1 MSLAEQERAPRVQ
14 WRWAMLFAAMLGIIV
29 VGALAT
35 RAPNTPIAGASPEWN
50 IELSA
55 SGTEPVR
62 ALVFGEEAGIHLVSI
77 PATGASIEDRRRVA
91 ARLAQGDVYLMSL
104 GRSPLQVRTSGPP
117 GVRGVT
123 LSADARFVKLF
134 QRPDRI
140 GITTGWW

>member
-1 MSLAEQERAPRVQ
+1 MSVVGQERAPRVQ

-35 RAPNTPIAGASPEWN
+35 RAPDPPIAGASPAWN

-77 PATGASIEDRRRVA
+77 PATGAPVEDRRRVA

-104 GRSPLQVRTSGPP
+104 GRSPLQVRTSSPAGI
-117 GVRGVT
+117 GGVT